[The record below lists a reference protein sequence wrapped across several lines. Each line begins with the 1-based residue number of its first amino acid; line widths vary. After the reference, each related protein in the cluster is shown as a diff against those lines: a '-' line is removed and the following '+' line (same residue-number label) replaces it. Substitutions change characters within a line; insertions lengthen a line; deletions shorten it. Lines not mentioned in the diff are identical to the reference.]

1 MPLERA
7 IAECRFAYSSRRF
20 ETHMDPPPNVPL
32 LSDVPPYI
40 AGAFEKTF
48 GKGSLAGGRPSAAEW
63 IALLEKAE
71 TEIVVCSAND
81 AHHYFKVATSCPWC
95 RMEHTAP
102 GFTAFNP
109 HLPTILGPTVFDFN
123 ALQTMLAGLKD
134 PGPPPDLVRIASVPQ
149 KIKPPSEAVRR
160 RNARRTRV
168 GVGAVGTIG
177 GICLFSLGGAGFFAG
192 VIVIAGSTSFA
203 FAQHQRNNDVVA
215 ARQRAEA
222 AWNAVQSAWS
232 QQAGN
237 KSFLTAEAEA
247 EKHMVLL
254 GRLPEREKHRL
265 QELNNKKREAQLLRY
280 LERFRIGDAKIRKIG
295 PGRKMTLASFGIETA
310 ADVQRPRIEA
320 IQGFGPTLTSAL
332 LAWRQLHAARFV
344 YRANGPLD
352 PRDVQ
357 LIKSE
362 INKERSELEKK
373 FRHAIA
379 KAQQVAAAAISQRTN
394 LLASAN
400 AALRNLRQA
409 QVDEQ
414 FTTGVLK

>member
-1 MPLERA
+1 
-7 IAECRFAYSSRRF
+7 
-20 ETHMDPPPNVPL
+20 
-32 LSDVPPYI
+32 
-40 AGAFEKTF
+40 
-48 GKGSLAGGRPSAAEW
+48 
-63 IALLEKAE
+63 
-71 TEIVVCSAND
+71 
-81 AHHYFKVATSCPWC
+81 
-95 RMEHTAP
+95 
-102 GFTAFNP
+102 
-109 HLPTILGPTVFDFN
+109 
-123 ALQTMLAGLKD
+123 
-134 PGPPPDLVRIASVPQ
+134 
-149 KIKPPSEAVRR
+149 
-160 RNARRTRV
+160 
-168 GVGAVGTIG
+168 
-177 GICLFSLGGAGFFAG
+177 
-192 VIVIAGSTSFA
+192 
-203 FAQHQRNNDVVA
+203 
-215 ARQRAEA
+215 
-222 AWNAVQSAWS
+222 
-232 QQAGN
+232 
-237 KSFLTAEAEA
+237 
-247 EKHMVLL
+247 MVLL

-414 FTTGVLK
+414 FTTCVLK